1 MITNYAPAME
11 RLSRAT
17 WSRLL
22 WWRFRLFQRHRH
34 NRLVI
39 ERIGKR
45 QLVVLPDVINP
56 KLFRS
61 GQFLADSLHALIR
74 PGMRV
79 LDMGTGSGIG
89 AIVAAGLGARV
100 TAVDINPEAV
110 RCARINAL
118 INRVD
123 DRVEVHEG
131 DLFEPVRGEQ
141 FDAVVFNPPYLP
153 GRPRNALDHAFR
165 GDDVVGRFARQ
176 VERHLAADGFVL
188 LLLSTD
194 ADEEALLTEFR
205 ASGFDVSPL
214 SERNLRNEVLTI
226 FRMHRREGAR
236 G

>member
-100 TAVDINPEAV
+100 TAVERRPPAV
-110 RCARINAL
+110 
-118 INRVD
+118 D
-123 DRVEVHEG
+123 
-131 DLFEPVRGEQ
+131 
-141 FDAVVFNPPYLP
+141 
-153 GRPRNALDHAFR
+153 
-165 GDDVVGRFARQ
+165 
-176 VERHLAADGFVL
+176 
-188 LLLSTD
+188 
-194 ADEEALLTEFR
+194 
-205 ASGFDVSPL
+205 
-214 SERNLRNEVLTI
+214 
-226 FRMHRREGAR
+226 
-236 G
+236 